1 MTLRQ
6 ALSCL
11 LLLCVALRV
20 TAAPLPALDAAG
32 VEKLLA
38 PDARSTLRAPVVT
51 GDFTQKKQLQDLPMP
66 LLSSG
71 RFVLASGTGIDWQG
85 QKPFAS
91 DFILTSNALIESSGG
106 TVHRT
111 DNVQQPALAAVSK
124 LLLALFAVDV
134 KALDAEFRFAGVRTG
149 NSWQLQLL
157 PRHAAL
163 AAAFAEAKI
172 EGDSQLRRV
181 VLTDGRGDI
190 TEISFSGVHTQA
202 RLTPEQQAR
211 FK

>member
-1 MTLRQ
+1 MMLRNTL
-6 ALSCL
+6 SL
-11 LLLCVALRV
+11 LLLCVALQAS
-20 TAAPLPALDAAG
+20 AAPLPPLDAAG

-38 PDARSTLRAPVVT
+38 SDTRSALRAPVVT
-51 GDFTQKKQLQDLPMP
+51 GNFTQKKQLQDLPMP

-71 RFVLASGTGIDWQG
+71 RFVLASGTGIDWQV

-91 DFILTSNALIESSGG
+91 DFILTANALIESNGG

-111 DNVQQPALAAVSK
+111 DRTQQPALAAVSS

-134 KALDAEFRFAGVRTG
+134 KALDAEFRFAGARVG
-149 NSWQLQLL
+149 NSWQLQLQ

-163 AAAFAEAKI
+163 AAAFAEARI

-190 TEISFSGVHTQA
+190 TEVSFSDVHTQQK
-202 RLTPEQQAR
+202 LTPEQQAR
-211 FK
+211 FE